1 MEAVQVEEL
10 TSGASG
16 RIIPVFKNLRRSFF
30 SYDAVLRGLI
40 LIKSLFLWI
49 LLLLLFP
56 LRHRFSSSPPSSPTS
71 SDSSFES
78 LLRKKKFRK
87 DEEDTLRRR
96 ALAEA
101 LQMVAA
107 GDTVTDETDTGN
119 GNNRCLWS
127 TSLFFGVRR
136 NALFCRSWLPVS
148 GELKGIL
155 IIIHGLNEHSGRY
168 SDFARQLNSCNF
180 GVYAMDW
187 IGHGGSDGLHGYVPS
202 LDHVVADTGAF
213 LEMIRLENPGIPCF
227 LFGHS
232 TGGAV
237 VLKAASYPHIEKML
251 EGIILTS
258 PALRVKP
265 AHPIV
270 GAVAPLFS
278 LVAPR
283 YQFKGSHKKGIPVS
297 RDPAALL
304 AKYSDPLVYTG
315 PMRVRTGHEILRISS
330 YLMRNF
336 KSVTVPFFVLHGTA
350 DRVTDPLA
358 SQDLYNEA
366 ASEFKD
372 IKLYDGFLHD
382 LLFEPEREEI
392 AQDII
397 DWMDKKLSIGKL
409 ENVNSHC

>member
-1 MEAVQVEEL
+1 MAAVEMEEL

-16 RIIPVFKNLRRSFF
+16 RIIPVFKNLRRSVF
-30 SYDAVLRGLI
+30 SYDSFRRSLI
-40 LIKSLFLWI
+40 FIQSIFLWF
-49 LLLLLFP
+49 LLLLPRQRLSSASQP
-56 LRHRFSSSPPSSPTS
+56 PSPSSSWPSLKRR
-71 SDSSFES
+71 FAIRRE
-78 LLRKKKFRK
+78 
-87 DEEDTLRRR
+87 EEDTLRRR
-96 ALAEA
+96 ALAEG
-101 LQMVAA
+101 LQMVA
-107 GDTVTDETDTGN
+107 ETDDWPS
-119 GNNRCLWS
+119 RCQWS
-127 TSLFFGVRR
+127 TSIFFGVKR
-136 NALFCRSWLPVS
+136 NALFCRSWFPVT
-148 GELKGIL
+148 GQLKGIMV
-155 IIIHGLNEHSGRY
+155 IIHGLNEHSGRY
-168 SDFARQLNSCNF
+168 AHFARQLTSCNF

-213 LEMIRLENPGIPCF
+213 LEKIKSEYPGIPCF

-237 VLKAASYPHIEKML
+237 VLKAASYPHIEQML

-278 LVAPR
+278 MVVPK
-283 YQFKGSHKKGIPVS
+283 YQFKGANKRGIPVS

-330 YLMRNF
+330 YLLRNF
-336 KSVTVPFFVLHGTA
+336 KSVTIPFFVLHGTA
-350 DRVTDPLA
+350 DKVTDPLA
-358 SQDLYNEA
+358 SQDLYNRA

-372 IKLYDGFLHD
+372 IKLYEGFLHD
-382 LLFEPEREEI
+382 LLFEPEHDEV

-397 DWMDKKLSIGKL
+397 DWMEKRLLTSCNL
-409 ENVNSHC
+409 ENINSQW

>member
-1 MEAVQVEEL
+1 MEPL
-10 TSGASG
+10 TSGASN
-16 RIIPVFKNLRRSFF
+16 RIIPILKTLRTPLIFIQSVIL
-30 SYDAVLRGLI
+30 YI
-40 LIKSLFLWI
+40 LI
-49 LLLLLFP
+49 LLFP
-56 LRHRFSSSPPSSPTS
+56 RRRQFRTDVAAVDGAASGPQSPAKTARRK
-71 SDSSFES
+71 S
-78 LLRKKKFRK
+78 LWRLE
-87 DEEDTLRRR
+87 EEDTLRRR
-96 ALAEA
+96 SLAEG
-101 LQMVAA
+101 LNM
-107 GDTVTDETDTGN
+107 GFETEDGEIQYRWN
-119 GNNRCLWS
+119 

-136 NALFCRSWLPVS
+136 NALFSRSWLPAT

-168 SDFARQLNSCNF
+168 AQFAKQLISCNF

-213 LEMIRLENPGIPCF
+213 LEKIKSENPGVPCF

-237 VLKAASYPHIEKML
+237 VLKAASHPRIEGML
-251 EGIILTS
+251 EGVVLTS
-258 PALRVKP
+258 PALHVKP

-270 GAVAPLFS
+270 GAIAPLFS
-278 LVAPR
+278 LVAPKL
-283 YQFKGSHKKGIPVS
+283 QFKGANKKGIPVS

-315 PMRVRTGHEILRISS
+315 PIRARTGHEILRISS

-350 DRVTDPLA
+350 DKVTDPLA
-358 SQDLYNEA
+358 SQDFYNEA
-366 ASEFKD
+366 SSTFKD
-372 IKLYDGFLHD
+372 IKLYEGFLHD

-392 AQDII
+392 GQDII
-397 DWMDKKLSIGKL
+397 NWMEKRLGTIA
-409 ENVNSHC
+409 ENIDHIW

>member
-1 MEAVQVEEL
+1 MEAVQMEEL

-16 RIIPVFKNLRRSFF
+16 RIIPVFRNIRRSVLSWRSLRRFFIFIQSFF
-30 SYDAVLRGLI
+30 
-40 LIKSLFLWI
+40 LWF
-49 LLLLLFP
+49 LLLLPRNRL
-56 LRHRFSSSPPSSPTS
+56 SSCSSPSKSSK
-71 SDSSFES
+71 
-78 LLRKKKFRK
+78 RKSVFRK
-87 DEEDTLRRR
+87 RDEEDTLRRR
-96 ALAEA
+96 ALAEG
-101 LQMVAA
+101 LEMIS
-107 GDTVTDETDTGN
+107 GSEDGIFC
-119 GNNRCLWS
+119 R
-127 TSLFFGVRR
+127 TSLFFGARM
-136 NALFCRSWLPVS
+136 NALFLRSWIPVS
-148 GELKGIL
+148 GDMKGII

-168 SDFARQLNSCNF
+168 AHFARQLTSCNF

-213 LEMIRLENPGIPCF
+213 LEKIKSENPAIPCF

-237 VLKAASYPHIEKML
+237 VLKAASYPHIEGML

-270 GAVAPLFS
+270 GAVAPIFS
-278 LVAPR
+278 LVVPR
-283 YQFKGSHKKGIPVS
+283 FQFKGANKRGIPVS
-297 RDPAALL
+297 RDPAALM

-315 PMRVRTGHEILRISS
+315 PIRVRTGHEILRISS
-330 YLMRNF
+330 YLMRNI
-336 KSVTVPFFVLHGTA
+336 KSVSVPFLVLHGTA
-350 DRVTDPLA
+350 DKVTDPLA

-366 ASEFKD
+366 ASTFKD

-392 AQDII
+392 GQDII
-397 DWMDKKLSIGKL
+397 AWMEKRLQASQNL
-409 ENVNSHC
+409 EKAIIW